1 MSALLHKLGLYYDPL
16 SLLNSGSPFSAN
28 TKNTVRTNEDINTV
42 ERVIKN
48 SQTHKSRVASRSR
61 ENAFDMGVMASF
73 AVFSVNSSAPAMMV
87 VSSCVKSPPFPA

>member
-1 MSALLHKLGLYYDPL
+1 MTHCHYRIQGLP
-16 SLLNSGSPFSAN
+16 SVQ
-28 TKNTVRTNEDINTV
+28 TQNTVNNKEDRNIV
-42 ERVIKN
+42 ERMIKN
-48 SQTHKSRVASRSR
+48 AQTHKFRVASRSR